1 MANLL
6 CIDTSG
12 DICSVALFKGN
23 ELLWESIEEK
33 ERSHAQKLPLMIRD
47 GLAFLR
53 STELEPNAVGLSAG
67 PGSYTGLRIGCS
79 LAKGLC
85 LGLGIP
91 LVSVSALKIMWNV
104 LMRNGKQESEFFI
117 PMIDARRMDVYYSVF
132 DQQGGIVQEDNAI
145 ILDGTSFED
154 LRKKSSCIFFGS
166 GSKKFEEAIV
176 IPGNESFDEQIKPV
190 ANAMGNDVLRKYL
203 AGETEDLA
211 YFEPKYVKDVFLTDP
226 KPIFKG

>member
-1 MANLL
+1 MPNLL
-6 CIDTSG
+6 CIETSG

-53 STELEPNAVGLSAG
+53 SNEWEPDAIGLSAG

-104 LMRNGKQESEFFI
+104 LMSNGKQESEFFI

-132 DQQGGIVQEDNAI
+132 DQQGQVLEQDSAL
-145 ILDGTSFED
+145 ILDGTSFES
-154 LRKKSSCIFFGS
+154 LRKKGSCIFFGS
-166 GSKKFEEAIV
+166 GSKKFEGVVDVSGKER
-176 IPGNESFDEQIKPV
+176 FDEQIGPV
-190 ANAMGNDVLRKYL
+190 ANVMGDDVLEKYL
-203 AGETEDLA
+203 AGDVEDLA
-211 YFEPKYVKDVFLTDP
+211 YFEPKYVKDVFVTDP